1 MVRSGKTEVML
12 SRIRKSLFSSLFI
25 CVLASVAAAQT
36 NGHGTVAQADDI
48 GTLVKAKETKPA
60 RAALPFAIGETLVYE
75 GKFSKII
82 KGIAVADMT
91 FNLVQAPNGDDY
103 LVKAEAK
110 SKGTLAKLFGYSFLQ
125 QIQSTIND
133 DEFRAVKTVKHDVQ
147 KDRVRNSEA
156 LFDYQDRTV
165 TFIETDPNEPM
176 RPPRKIASQI
186 NGSTHDFISGLYSM
200 RMMPLTVGN
209 TFEFSVSDSG
219 LVYNVPVKVTARER
233 QKSIFGKVWAFR
245 IEPQVFGP
253 GRMIEREGSMI
264 IWITDNARR
273 IPIRA
278 QVNTD
283 FGRLEIKL
291 KEAKNLK

>member
-1 MVRSGKTEVML
+1 ML
-12 SRIRKSLFSSLFI
+12 SRIRKSIFSSLFI
-25 CVLASVAAAQT
+25 CVLASVAVAQT
-36 NGHGTVAQADDI
+36 NGHGTVAQADGI
-48 GTLVKAKETKPA
+48 GTLTNAKGTAPA
-60 RAALPFAIGETLVYE
+60 RAAVPFAVGETLTYE

-82 KGIAVADMT
+82 KGISVADIS
-91 FNLVQAPNGDDY
+91 FNLVHAPNGEDY
-103 LVKAEAK
+103 LVNAEAR

-125 QIQSTIND
+125 KIQSTIND
-133 DEFRAVKTVKHDVQ
+133 NEFRAIKTVKHDVQ
-147 KDRVRNSEA
+147 KDRVRDSEA

-165 TFIETDPNEPM
+165 TFIETDPKEPM

-186 NGSTHDFISGLYSM
+186 NGATHDFISGLYHL
-200 RMMPLTVGN
+200 RMMPLAVGK
-209 TFEFSVSDSG
+209 TFEFQVSDSG

-233 QKSIFGKVWAFR
+233 QKSILGKVWTFR
-245 IEPQVFGP
+245 LEPQVFGP

-264 IWITDNARR
+264 IWITDDARR
-273 IPIRA
+273 VPIRS